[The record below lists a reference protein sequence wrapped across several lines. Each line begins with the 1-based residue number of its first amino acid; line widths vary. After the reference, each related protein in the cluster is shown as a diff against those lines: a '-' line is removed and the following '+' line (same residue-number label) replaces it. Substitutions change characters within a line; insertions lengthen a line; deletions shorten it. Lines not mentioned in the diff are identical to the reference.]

1 MTEELIGSSL
11 SSNLNCLRTRIGD
24 RVSVS
29 FLSCMQAVERAF
41 YKAATSH
48 SSCLDY
54 FLARPPRNI
63 CPKTSTTLK
72 FSKLPSWSSN
82 NLMEMETHTPT
93 RSCRSYLKGSLVL
106 FLSTESSTGAGS
118 LGMDSLVRTKTS
130 RLNGLNV
137 SIPCR
142 VLTQQHRV
150 SSTTFSCLELSCPTV
165 SLYAWNI
172 LNTEPQIKK
181 KSLAGELE
189 VAQEPNQ
196 DRLASGDCSGSGYGL
211 QLHNSYSC
219 NHHGSI
225 LENGGT

>member
-1 MTEELIGSSL
+1 MFGL
-11 SSNLNCLRTRIGD
+11 
-24 RVSVS
+24 
-29 FLSCMQAVERAF
+29 LSCPASKKYLSQDINNTQVLQIAIMEFKQPHGNGNPYPDQIMPFV
-41 YKAATSH
+41 
-48 SSCLDY
+48 
-54 FLARPPRNI
+54 
-63 CPKTSTTLK
+63 PKGLLGIIP
-72 FSKLPSWSSN
+72 FHRIVNRGWV
-82 NLMEMETHTPT
+82 M
-93 RSCRSYLKGSLVL
+93 
-106 FLSTESSTGAGS
+106 
-118 LGMDSLVRTKTS
+118 GMDSLVRTKTS